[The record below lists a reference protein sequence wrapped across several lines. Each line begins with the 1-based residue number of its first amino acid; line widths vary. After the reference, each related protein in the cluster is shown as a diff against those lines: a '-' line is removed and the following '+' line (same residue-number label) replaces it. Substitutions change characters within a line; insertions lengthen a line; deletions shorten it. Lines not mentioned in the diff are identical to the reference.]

1 MKVLTQKELDLVRLG
16 VLEGIEKTQDNLR
29 VDFKI
34 RESDLT
40 VHQIIRLEQI
50 TDLLYTL
57 FCEVVEERGFLQSE
71 YDQQTII

>member
-1 MKVLTQKELDLVRLG
+1 MRVLKEKELDLIRLA
-16 VLEGIEKTQDNLR
+16 VLEGIEETKNKLR
-29 VDFKI
+29 MDFRI

-57 FCEVVEERGFLQSE
+57 FCEVVEENGFLQSK
-71 YDQQTII
+71 YD

>member
-1 MKVLTQKELDLVRLG
+1 MKILNQKELDLVRLA

-40 VHQIIRLEQI
+40 IHQAHRLNQI

-57 FCEVVEERGFLQSE
+57 FCEVVEERGLLQSE
-71 YDQQTII
+71 YDK

>member
-1 MKVLTQKELDLVRLG
+1 MRVLTQKELDLVRLG
-16 VLEGIEKTQDNLR
+16 VLEGIFETQNKLR
-29 VDFKI
+29 IDFKI

-40 VHQIIRLEQI
+40 VHQLIRLEQI

-71 YDQQTII
+71 YDQ

>member
-1 MKVLTQKELDLVRLG
+1 MKVLNQKELDLVRLG
-16 VLEGIEKTQDNLR
+16 VLEGLEKTKDNLR

-40 VHQIIRLEQI
+40 VHQAHRLNQI

-57 FCEVVEERGFLQSE
+57 FCEVVEERGLLQSE
-71 YDQQTII
+71 YDK